1 MGIVR
6 PTVQE
11 IFIPEQCTASPEI
24 IKNSLR
30 EVLSDSMMKLQTT
43 VPDDTDMR
51 KSKRESIIKAH
62 MEKYTTKYYES
73 DKRWHSF
80 LPDDT
85 KARGYRPIA
94 RRSWQDLENDIVAY
108 YEKQEQENERSKIT
122 LRNLYPEWFDYK
134 WQDTNNS
141 GYMHHINLDWNRY
154 YLNDAIIDRPVMELT
169 TLELKNWARNKIIS
183 EKLTKKVYYNMTVII
198 RQSLDYLVELG
209 ELSVNPF
216 ANFKINSSLFT
227 PVIEKEPEYEVFS
240 EVEEQQIK
248 DYALKD
254 FERNEELTT
263 ALAVV
268 LNFSLGLRVGE
279 LVALKWKD
287 LKDSYL
293 HIRRMEQ
300 KQYDQLPDG
309 KWHYHN
315 EVVEHTK
322 SNAGYR
328 TIYVVS
334 SALELFEQIRQ
345 ANLKRGF
352 SCNAEDFMFLYR
364 GNRITSQAIDR
375 RYEKYCKDLGFVKK
389 SNHKTRKTCLT
400 KIADNPNIN
409 LKDAMQFSGHKDVQT
424 YIRHYCFSRYSDEQK
439 RNELEKTLNVDGQAE
454 SVEIAKNAVISNV

>member
-6 PTVQE
+6 PIVQE
-11 IFIPEQCTASPEI
+11 CFVPEQYTSSPEI
-24 IKNSLR
+24 IKNCLK
-30 EVLSDSMMKLQTT
+30 EVLNEGMMNSQVSALLDN
-43 VPDDTDMR
+43 DDMT
-51 KSKRESIIKAH
+51 KKKREEIIKRH
-62 MEKYTTKYYES
+62 TEQFTTKYYES
-73 DKRWHSF
+73 DNRWHSF
-80 LPDDT
+80 LPAENLPRNR
-85 KARGYRPIA
+85 KSIA
-94 RRSWQDLENDIVAY
+94 KRTWEELEKEILDFY
-108 YEKQEQENERSKIT
+108 TKQEQEEKRKAIT
-122 LRNLYPEWFDYK
+122 LRTLYPEWFAYK

-141 GYMHHINLDWNRY
+141 SYMNHISYDWKRFY
-154 YLNDAIIDRPVMELT
+154 ENDSIADRPIAEFT
-169 TLELKNWARNKIIS
+169 TLEMKNWARNKIIS

-209 ELSVNPF
+209 ELPANPF
-216 ANFKINSSLFT
+216 TAFKINPSLFT
-227 PVIEKEPEYEVFS
+227 PVVEKEAEYEVFS

-248 DYALKD
+248 EYALQD
-254 FERNEELTT
+254 FERNTELTT

-300 KQYDQLPDG
+300 KQFDQLPDG
-309 KWHYHN
+309 KWHYHI

-334 SALELFEQIRQ
+334 AAQEIFERIRE
-345 ANLKRGF
+345 ANLQRGF
-352 SCNAEDFMFLYR
+352 SCEAEDYIFIYR
-364 GNRITSQAIDR
+364 GNRITSQAIDKK
-375 RYEKYCKDLGFVKK
+375 YERYCKELGFVKK
-389 SNHKTRKTCLT
+389 GNHKTRKTCLT

-424 YIRHYCFSRYSDEQK
+424 YIRHYCFSRYSDEQR
-439 RNELEKTLNVDGQAE
+439 RNELEKTL
-454 SVEIAKNAVISNV
+454 S